1 MLKLS
6 CLKTKQQRPCLSK
19 EDFEVLSENCRGI
32 TSLGTLE
39 TTLREVE
46 GDDWIEIWKSHFRP
60 LHIGER
66 IVVCPEWIKY
76 DRKPNEE
83 VVKLDSNMAFG
94 TGEHETTSMCLKLL
108 QRYLTPSSV
117 CIDVG
122 CGSGIL
128 GISAIKLGAKYAYL
142 TDIDYVAVESAKHNA
157 EINGVAQSVTVAH
170 SNLLEN
176 SDVKG
181 DIILANITAEILCGL
196 APSIPKNLKEGG
208 TLILSGIIKS
218 RLDMVIKAF
227 TAQKLTLEEKIK
239 DGEWIALSF
248 KL

>member
-1 MLKLS
+1 M
-6 CLKTKQQRPCLSK
+6 
-19 EDFEVLSENCRGI
+19 
-32 TSLGTLE
+32 
-39 TTLREVE
+39 
-46 GDDWIEIWKSHFRP
+46 
-60 LHIGER
+60 
-66 IVVCPEWIKY
+66 
-76 DRKPNEE
+76 
-83 VVKLDSNMAFG
+83 
-94 TGEHETTSMCLKLL
+94 
-108 QRYLTPSSV
+108 
-117 CIDVG
+117 
-122 CGSGIL
+122 
-128 GISAIKLGAKYAYL
+128 
-142 TDIDYVAVESAKHNA
+142 
-157 EINGVAQSVTVAH
+157 AH

>member
-1 MLKLS
+1 M
-6 CLKTKQQRPCLSK
+6 
-19 EDFEVLSENCRGI
+19 
-32 TSLGTLE
+32 
-39 TTLREVE
+39 
-46 GDDWIEIWKSHFRP
+46 
-60 LHIGER
+60 
-66 IVVCPEWIKY
+66 
-76 DRKPNEE
+76 
-83 VVKLDSNMAFG
+83 
-94 TGEHETTSMCLKLL
+94 
-108 QRYLTPSSV
+108 
-117 CIDVG
+117 
-122 CGSGIL
+122 
-128 GISAIKLGAKYAYL
+128 
-142 TDIDYVAVESAKHNA
+142 
-157 EINGVAQSVTVAH
+157 TVAH

-208 TLILSGIIKS
+208 TLILSGIIDS